1 MIRQIL
7 DKTAAPYPILS
18 LQQGLGICGMLWL
31 NSAVLF
37 CSTCGIPVLP
47 KVNTAFFKLSAILLL
62 CLNLAACGWFGGD
75 EDEDEFADLT
85 SEEQFYRRALDQV
98 EGQNFRGAI
107 STYQA
112 LESRYP
118 FGRFAAQSQI
128 EIVYA
133 YYRNNDLEAARAAA
147 DRFIRLHPDNENVDY
162 AYYMKG
168 LSSFTDDKGIL
179 NRFLPVDSTRR
190 DPGRSQESFN
200 DFAQL
205 LALYP
210 DSAYAADARSRMVF
224 LRNNLAAYEIHVAN
238 YYLERRAYIAALRRG
253 QYVVENFQGT
263 PPVADGVAVM
273 VEAYLRLGLNEM
285 ADTSLELLRENY
297 PEHASIDSDGSF
309 IIRSEI
315 TNPSLLYT
323 VSFGLLGA
331 NWVDP
336 PLAPTTRPGVSGSD
350 QIINSQADPA
360 QRRSLLSILTFG
372 LFD

>member
-1 MIRQIL
+1 
-7 DKTAAPYPILS
+7 
-18 LQQGLGICGMLWL
+18 
-31 NSAVLF
+31 
-37 CSTCGIPVLP
+37 
-47 KVNTAFFKLSAILLL
+47 VNTAFFKLSAILLL

-190 DPGRSQESFN
+190 DPGH
-200 DFAQL
+200 
-205 LALYP
+205 
-210 DSAYAADARSRMVF
+210 AACC
-224 LRNNLAAYEIHVAN
+224 
-238 YYLERRAYIAALRRG
+238 
-253 QYVVENFQGT
+253 
-263 PPVADGVAVM
+263 
-273 VEAYLRLGLNEM
+273 
-285 ADTSLELLRENY
+285 
-297 PEHASIDSDGSF
+297 
-309 IIRSEI
+309 
-315 TNPSLLYT
+315 
-323 VSFGLLGA
+323 
-331 NWVDP
+331 
-336 PLAPTTRPGVSGSD
+336 PLAGID
-350 QIINSQADPA
+350 
-360 QRRSLLSILTFG
+360 
-372 LFD
+372 

>member
-1 MIRQIL
+1 M
-7 DKTAAPYPILS
+7 
-18 LQQGLGICGMLWL
+18 
-31 NSAVLF
+31 
-37 CSTCGIPVLP
+37 
-47 KVNTAFFKLSAILLL
+47 NTASLKLFGILLL
-62 CLNLAACGWFGGD
+62 CLNLTACGWFGGD
-75 EDEDEFADLT
+75 EEDEFADLT
-85 SEEQFYRRALDQV
+85 TEEQFYRRALDQL

-112 LESRYP
+112 LESRFP

-133 YYRNNDLEAARAAA
+133 YYRNSDMEAARAAA
-147 DRFIRLHPDNENVDY
+147 DRFIRLHPENENVDY

-168 LSSFTDDKGIL
+168 LSSFTDNTGVL
-179 NRFLPVDSTRR
+179 NRFLPVDNTKR
-190 DPGRSQESFN
+190 DPGRSQEAFG

-210 DSAYAADARSRMVF
+210 DSPYAADARARMVF

-285 ADTSLELLRENY
+285 ADASLELLRENY
-297 PEHASIDSDGSF
+297 PDHASVDRSGNF
-309 IIRSEI
+309 IIRTEI

-350 QIINSQADPA
+350 QIINSQVEP
-360 QRRSLLSILTFG
+360 QERRSLLSILTFG
-372 LFD
+372 IFD